1 MHLFNL
7 LTPNSSSNYNNSGV
21 NPLIIV
27 IGLLVIFISLAA
39 LASYISSRKTAKLIY
54 QNKLTENQN
63 KLTAKE
69 PIDDYEPE
77 EKDTIKGFISA
88 DFKSRKWRPEIFEN
102 CKTYDFSAIA
112 DFELVQNGVS
122 TVSKGRL
129 TGALVG
135 GLVAGQVGAIIGSNT
150 SKKQITTVNSMLVR
164 ITLINAD
171 LRIIE
176 IPLYSGANLDTSG
189 IAYNNYK
196 SVAEN
201 ILSLLQ
207 AITVSC
213 ERETATATTEQRA
226 TISSADEIRKFKQLL
241 DDGIITESEFEEK
254 KKQLLNL

>member
-1 MHLFNL
+1 MYLFNL
-7 LTPNSSSNYNNSGV
+7 LTPNSSSNYNNGGV

-27 IGLLVIFISLAA
+27 IGLLIIFISLAA

-54 QNKLTENQN
+54 QNKLT
-63 KLTAKE
+63 AKE
-69 PIDDYEPE
+69 PVDDYEPE
-77 EKDTIKGFISA
+77 EKDIIKGFISA
-88 DFKSRKWRPEIFEN
+88 DFKSKKWRPEIFEN
-102 CKTYDFSAIA
+102 CQTYDFSTIA
-112 DFELVQNGVS
+112 DFELIQNGVS
-122 TVSKGRL
+122 TVSKGGL

-150 SKKQITTVNSMLVR
+150 SKKQITTVNSMFIR

-189 IAYNNYK
+189 MAYNNYK

-201 ILSLLQ
+201 ILPLLQ
-207 AITVSC
+207 AITVFC
-213 ERETATATTEQRA
+213 ERETAAATTEQRA

-254 KKQLLNL
+254 KKKLLNL